1 MNEVIRYS
9 SFVCLII
16 LNQILLATN
25 LWPISPDLFLVH
37 TLIYTTFVKK
47 IPNIYLFIFMG
58 FLIDLFFSNT
68 SIPYTITY
76 FLVGLYLNFSNLK
89 WIQRSLLEQLILIIS
104 ISFCCICY
112 YKLLFGSFFY
122 VNNFSDEMGIRI
134 FINPFL
140 NSMIWVLIFI
150 NQRHKWLKNI

>member
-68 SIPYTITY
+68 SVPYTITY
-76 FLVGLYLNFSNLK
+76 FLVGLYLNFSSLK

-104 ISFCCICY
+104 ISFCLNI
-112 YKLLFGSFFY
+112 LLFY
-122 VNNFSDEMGIRI
+122 VNDFSDEMSKRI

>member
-1 MNEVIRYS
+1 MTEIIRYS

-68 SIPYTITY
+68 SVPYTITY

-104 ISFCCICY
+104 ISFCLNI
-112 YKLLFGSFFY
+112 LLFY
-122 VNNFSDEMGIRI
+122 VNNFSDEMSKRI

>member
-9 SFVCLII
+9 SFACLII

-37 TLIYTTFVKK
+37 TLIYTTFVNK

-68 SIPYTITY
+68 SVPYTITY
-76 FLVGLYLNFSNLK
+76 FLVGLYLNFSSLK

-104 ISFCCICY
+104 ISFCLNI
-112 YKLLFGSFFY
+112 LLFY
-122 VNNFSDEMGIRI
+122 VNDFSDEMSKRI

>member
-9 SFVCLII
+9 SFACLII

-25 LWPISPDLFLVH
+25 LWPISPDLFLIH
-37 TLIYTTFVKK
+37 SLIYTTFVNK

-58 FLIDLFFSNT
+58 FLVDLFFSNT
-68 SIPYTITY
+68 SVPYTITY
-76 FLVGLYLNFSNLK
+76 FLVGLYLNFSSLK
-89 WIQRSLLEQLILIIS
+89 WIQRSLLEQLILITS
-104 ISFCCICY
+104 ISFCLNI
-112 YKLLFGSFFY
+112 LLFY
-122 VNNFSDEMGIRI
+122 VNDFSDEMSNRI

>member
-68 SIPYTITY
+68 SVPYTMTY
-76 FLVGLYLNFSNLK
+76 FLIGLYLNFSNLK

-104 ISFCCICY
+104 ISFCLNI
-112 YKLLFGSFFY
+112 LLFY
-122 VNNFSDEMGIRI
+122 VNNFSDEMSNRI

>member
-1 MNEVIRYS
+1 MTEVIRYS

-68 SIPYTITY
+68 SVPYTITY
-76 FLVGLYLNFSNLK
+76 FLIGLYLNFSSLK

-104 ISFCCICY
+104 ISFCLNI
-112 YKLLFGSFFY
+112 LLFY
-122 VNNFSDEMGIRI
+122 LNDFSDEMTKRI
-134 FINPFL
+134 YINPFL

>member
-1 MNEVIRYS
+1 MTEIIRYS

-68 SIPYTITY
+68 SVPYTITY

-104 ISFCCICY
+104 ISFCLNI
-112 YKLLFGSFFY
+112 LLFY
-122 VNNFSDEMGIRI
+122 LNNFSDEMGIRI

>member
-9 SFVCLII
+9 SFICLII

-37 TLIYTTFVKK
+37 TLIYTTFVNK

-68 SIPYTITY
+68 SVPYTITY
-76 FLVGLYLNFSNLK
+76 FLVGLYLNFSSLK

-104 ISFCCICY
+104 ISFCLNI
-112 YKLLFGSFFY
+112 LLFY
-122 VNNFSDEMGIRI
+122 VNDFSDEMSNRI

>member
-47 IPNIYLFIFMG
+47 IPNMYLFIFMG

-68 SIPYTITY
+68 SVPYTITY
-76 FLVGLYLNFSNLK
+76 FLVGLYLNFSSLK

-104 ISFCCICY
+104 ISFCLNI
-112 YKLLFGSFFY
+112 LLFY
-122 VNNFSDEMGIRI
+122 INDFSDEMSKRI

>member
-9 SFVCLII
+9 SFACLII

-25 LWPISPDLFLVH
+25 LWPISPDLFLIH
-37 TLIYTTFVKK
+37 SLIYTTFVNK

-68 SIPYTITY
+68 SVPYTITY
-76 FLVGLYLNFSNLK
+76 FLVGLYLNFSSLK

-104 ISFCCICY
+104 ISFCLNI
-112 YKLLFGSFFY
+112 LLFY
-122 VNNFSDEMGIRI
+122 VNDFSDEMSKRI

>member
-9 SFVCLII
+9 SFVSLII

-37 TLIYTTFVKK
+37 SLIYATFVKK

-76 FLVGLYLNFSNLK
+76 FLIGLYLNFSSLK

-104 ISFCCICY
+104 ISFCLNI
-112 YKLLFGSFFY
+112 LLFY
-122 VNNFSDEMGIRI
+122 VNDFSDEMSKRI

>member
-25 LWPISPDLFLVH
+25 LWPIFPDLFLVH

-68 SIPYTITY
+68 SVPYTITY
-76 FLVGLYLNFSNLK
+76 FLIGLYLNFSSLK

-104 ISFCCICY
+104 ISFCLNI
-112 YKLLFGSFFY
+112 LLFY
-122 VNNFSDEMGIRI
+122 ANDFSDEMSKRI

>member
-1 MNEVIRYS
+1 MTEVIRYS

-25 LWPISPDLFLVH
+25 LWPLSPDLFLVH

-104 ISFCCICY
+104 ISFCLNI
-112 YKLLFGSFFY
+112 LLFY
-122 VNNFSDEMGIRI
+122 VNNFSDEMSIRI

>member
-9 SFVCLII
+9 SFASLII

-37 TLIYTTFVKK
+37 TLIYTTFVNK

-68 SIPYTITY
+68 SVPYTITY
-76 FLVGLYLNFSNLK
+76 FLVGLYLNFSSLK

-104 ISFCCICY
+104 ISFCLNI
-112 YKLLFGSFFY
+112 LLFY
-122 VNNFSDEMGIRI
+122 VNDFSDEMSKRI

>member
-9 SFVCLII
+9 SFAFLII

-68 SIPYTITY
+68 SVPYTITY
-76 FLVGLYLNFSNLK
+76 FLVGLYLNFSSLK

-104 ISFCCICY
+104 ISFCLNI
-112 YKLLFGSFFY
+112 LLFY
-122 VNNFSDEMGIRI
+122 VNDFSDEMSKRV

>member
-1 MNEVIRYS
+1 M
-9 SFVCLII
+9 
-16 LNQILLATN
+16 LATN

-68 SIPYTITY
+68 SVPYTITY
-76 FLVGLYLNFSNLK
+76 FLIGLYLNFSSLK

-104 ISFCCICY
+104 ISFCLNI
-112 YKLLFGSFFY
+112 LLFY
-122 VNNFSDEMGIRI
+122 VNDFSDEMSKRI

>member
-68 SIPYTITY
+68 TVPYTITY
-76 FLVGLYLNFSNLK
+76 FLVGLYLNFSSLK

-104 ISFCCICY
+104 ISFCLNI
-112 YKLLFGSFFY
+112 LLFY
-122 VNNFSDEMGIRI
+122 VNDFSDEMSKRI

>member
-47 IPNIYLFIFMG
+47 IPNIYLFIIMG

-68 SIPYTITY
+68 SVPYIITY
-76 FLVGLYLNFSNLK
+76 FLVGLYLNFSSLK

-104 ISFCCICY
+104 I
-112 YKLLFGSFFY
+112 
-122 VNNFSDEMGIRI
+122 
-134 FINPFL
+134 
-140 NSMIWVLIFI
+140 
-150 NQRHKWLKNI
+150 

>member
-1 MNEVIRYS
+1 MTEVIRYS

-104 ISFCCICY
+104 ISFCLNI
-112 YKLLFGSFFY
+112 LLFY
-122 VNNFSDEMGIRI
+122 VNDFSDEMSIRI

>member
-76 FLVGLYLNFSNLK
+76 FLVGLYLNFSSLK

-104 ISFCCICY
+104 ISFCLNI
-112 YKLLFGSFFY
+112 LLFY
-122 VNNFSDEMGIRI
+122 LNDFSDEMSKRI

>member
-9 SFVCLII
+9 SFACLII

-37 TLIYTTFVKK
+37 TLIYTTFVNK

-68 SIPYTITY
+68 SVPYTITY
-76 FLVGLYLNFSNLK
+76 FLVGLYLNFSSLK

-104 ISFCCICY
+104 ISFCLNI
-112 YKLLFGSFFY
+112 LLFY
-122 VNNFSDEMGIRI
+122 VNDFSDEMSNRI

>member
-1 MNEVIRYS
+1 MNEAIRYL
-9 SFVCLII
+9 SFIFLII
-16 LNQILLATN
+16 FNQILLATN

-68 SIPYTITY
+68 SVPYTITY

-104 ISFCCICY
+104 ISFCLNI
-112 YKLLFGSFFY
+112 LLFY
-122 VNNFSDEMGIRI
+122 VNNFSDEMSIRI

>member
-47 IPNIYLFIFMG
+47 IPNIYLFVFMG

-68 SIPYTITY
+68 SVPYTITY
-76 FLVGLYLNFSNLK
+76 FLIGLYLNFSSLK

-104 ISFCCICY
+104 ISFCLNI
-112 YKLLFGSFFY
+112 LLFY
-122 VNNFSDEMGIRI
+122 VNDFSDEMSKRI

>member
-9 SFVCLII
+9 SFACLII

-37 TLIYTTFVKK
+37 TLIYTTFVNK

-68 SIPYTITY
+68 SVPYTITY
-76 FLVGLYLNFSNLK
+76 FLVGLYLNFSSLK

-104 ISFCCICY
+104 ISFCLNI
-112 YKLLFGSFFY
+112 LLFY
-122 VNNFSDEMGIRI
+122 INDFSDEMSKRI

>member
-37 TLIYTTFVKK
+37 TLIYTTFVNK

-68 SIPYTITY
+68 SVPYTITY
-76 FLVGLYLNFSNLK
+76 FLVGLYLNFSTLK

-104 ISFCCICY
+104 ISFCLNI
-112 YKLLFGSFFY
+112 LLFY
-122 VNNFSDEMGIRI
+122 VNDFSDEMSKRI

>member
-58 FLIDLFFSNT
+58 FFAAFPSITRNSSRPVDLGGGAKGST
-68 SIPYTITY
+68 TY
-76 FLVGLYLNFSNLK
+76 DAK
-89 WIQRSLLEQLILIIS
+89 
-104 ISFCCICY
+104 
-112 YKLLFGSFFY
+112 
-122 VNNFSDEMGIRI
+122 
-134 FINPFL
+134 
-140 NSMIWVLIFI
+140 
-150 NQRHKWLKNI
+150 

>member
-9 SFVCLII
+9 SFICLII
-16 LNQILLATN
+16 LNQILLATD

-37 TLIYTTFVKK
+37 TLIYTTFVNK

-68 SIPYTITY
+68 SVPYTITY
-76 FLVGLYLNFSNLK
+76 FLVGLYLNFSSLK

-104 ISFCCICY
+104 ISFCLNI
-112 YKLLFGSFFY
+112 LLFY
-122 VNNFSDEMGIRI
+122 VNDFSDEMSKRI

>member
-9 SFVCLII
+9 SFFCLII

-68 SIPYTITY
+68 SVPYTITY
-76 FLVGLYLNFSNLK
+76 FLVGLYLNFSSLK

-104 ISFCCICY
+104 ISFCLNI
-112 YKLLFGSFFY
+112 LLFY

>member
-25 LWPISPDLFLVH
+25 LWSISPDLFLVH
-37 TLIYTTFVKK
+37 TLIYTTFVNK

-68 SIPYTITY
+68 SVPYTITY
-76 FLVGLYLNFSNLK
+76 FLVGLYLNFSSLK

-104 ISFCCICY
+104 ISFCLNI
-112 YKLLFGSFFY
+112 LLFY
-122 VNNFSDEMGIRI
+122 VNDFSDEMSKRI

-140 NSMIWVLIFI
+140 NSIIWVLIFI

>member
-9 SFVCLII
+9 SFACLII

-37 TLIYTTFVKK
+37 TLIYTTFVNK

-68 SIPYTITY
+68 SVPYTITY
-76 FLVGLYLNFSNLK
+76 FLVGLYLNFSSLK

-104 ISFCCICY
+104 ISFCLNI
-112 YKLLFGSFFY
+112 LLFY

>member
-16 LNQILLATN
+16 FNQISLAAN
-25 LWPISPDLFLVH
+25 LWHLSPDLFLVH

-68 SIPYTITY
+68 SVPYTITY
-76 FLVGLYLNFSNLK
+76 FLIGLYLNFSSLK

-104 ISFCCICY
+104 ISFCLNI
-112 YKLLFGSFFY
+112 LLFY
-122 VNNFSDEMGIRI
+122 VNDFSDEMSKRI

>member
-1 MNEVIRYS
+1 MNEFIRYS

-37 TLIYTTFVKK
+37 TLIYTTFVNK

-68 SIPYTITY
+68 SLPYTITY
-76 FLVGLYLNFSNLK
+76 FLVGLYLNFSSLK
-89 WIQRSLLEQLILIIS
+89 WIQRSLLEQLILITS
-104 ISFCCICY
+104 ISFCLNI
-112 YKLLFGSFFY
+112 LLFY

-134 FINPFL
+134 FINPLL
-140 NSMIWVLIFI
+140 NSLIWVLIFI

>member
-9 SFVCLII
+9 SFACLII

-37 TLIYTTFVKK
+37 TLIYTTFVNK

-68 SIPYTITY
+68 SVPYTITY

-104 ISFCCICY
+104 ISFCLNI
-112 YKLLFGSFFY
+112 LLFY
-122 VNNFSDEMGIRI
+122 VNDFSDEMSKRI

>member
-16 LNQILLATN
+16 LNQIFLATN
-25 LWPISPDLFLVH
+25 LWPIFPDLFLVH

-68 SIPYTITY
+68 SIPYTVTY
-76 FLVGLYLNFSNLK
+76 FLIGLYLNFSTLK

-104 ISFCCICY
+104 ISFCLNI
-112 YKLLFGSFFY
+112 LLFY
-122 VNNFSDEMGIRI
+122 VNDFSDEMSKRI

>member
-68 SIPYTITY
+68 SVPYTITY
-76 FLVGLYLNFSNLK
+76 FLVGLYLNFSSLK

-104 ISFCCICY
+104 ISFCLNI
-112 YKLLFGSFFY
+112 LLFY
-122 VNNFSDEMGIRI
+122 VNDFSDEMSKRI

-140 NSMIWVLIFI
+140 NSMIWVLIFM

>member
-9 SFVCLII
+9 SFACLII

-37 TLIYTTFVKK
+37 TLIYTTFVNK

-58 FLIDLFFSNT
+58 FLVDLFFSNT
-68 SIPYTITY
+68 SVPYTITY
-76 FLVGLYLNFSNLK
+76 FLVGLYLNFSSLK

-104 ISFCCICY
+104 ISFCLNI
-112 YKLLFGSFFY
+112 LLFY
-122 VNNFSDEMGIRI
+122 VNDFSDEMSNRI

>member
-68 SIPYTITY
+68 SVPYTITY
-76 FLVGLYLNFSNLK
+76 FLVGLYLNFSSLK

-104 ISFCCICY
+104 ISFCLNI
-112 YKLLFGSFFY
+112 LLFY

>member
-9 SFVCLII
+9 SFFCLII

-47 IPNIYLFIFMG
+47 IPNIYLFVFMG

-68 SIPYTITY
+68 SVPYTITY
-76 FLVGLYLNFSNLK
+76 FLVGLYLNFSSLK

-104 ISFCCICY
+104 ISFCLNI
-112 YKLLFGSFFY
+112 LLFY
-122 VNNFSDEMGIRI
+122 VNDFSDEMSKRI